1 MANYNEAIDAAV
13 SEAKNAYS
21 EADVSPFDHGFAHMN
36 LDGRTKLAKE
46 MENHPL
52 IDASDSSYV
61 TIDGITR
68 YLTPQKAAYRAF
80 VNELREHGID
90 TEVRVSGRLD

>member
-1 MANYNEAIDAAV
+1 MVDYNETIDAAV
-13 SEAKNAYS
+13 SEAKDAYS

-46 MENHPL
+46 MNNHPS

-61 TIDGITR
+61 TIDGVTR
-68 YLTPQKAAYRAF
+68 YLTLQKAAYRAF
-80 VNELREHGID
+80 VNELRDRGID
-90 TEVRVSGRLD
+90 TEVRISGRLD

>member
-1 MANYNEAIDAAV
+1 MVDYNEAIDAAV
-13 SEAKNAYS
+13 SEAKDAYS
-21 EADVSPFDHGFAHMN
+21 EADTSPFDHGFAHMD

-46 MENHPL
+46 MCNHPL
-52 IDASDSSYV
+52 IDESDSSYV

-80 VNELREHGID
+80 VAELREHGID
-90 TEVRVSGRLD
+90 TEVRISGRLD